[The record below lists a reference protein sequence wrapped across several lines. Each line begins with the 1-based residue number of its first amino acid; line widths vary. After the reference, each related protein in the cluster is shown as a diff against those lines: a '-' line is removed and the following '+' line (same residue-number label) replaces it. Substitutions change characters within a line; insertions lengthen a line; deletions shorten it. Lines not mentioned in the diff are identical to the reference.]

1 MSVHLLSFVFAPD
14 DYSSITNTQN
24 GVTVNVYGRRSQLN
38 QKFGEFG
45 LDVAQKSLSYFIDY
59 FGTRAALPPKI
70 DLIAIPGYPGGFAS
84 PAWGL
89 NQFHEDNFLF
99 LSSEN
104 SVLDK
109 QNIVLRI
116 GQEMASYW
124 VGNYGNYFFLF

>member
-1 MSVHLLSFVFAPD
+1 MSVHLVSLVFAPD
-14 DYSSITNTQN
+14 DYSMISNTQN
-24 GVTVNVYGRRSQLN
+24 GITVNVYARRSQLSLG
-38 QKFGEFG
+38 FGDFG
-45 LDVAQKSLSYFIDY
+45 LGVAQKALGYFIDY
-59 FGTRAALPPKI
+59 FGTSAAIPPKV

-99 LSSEN
+99 SSLEN

-116 GQEMASYW
+116 AQEMASYW
-124 VGNYGNYFFLF
+124 VGNYGITFF